1 MIRTK
6 KKSVVESAWDAWEK
20 GIQKHE
26 TIESF
31 REQGWK
37 TVSEMSE
44 ITGLSRNSIKEK
56 GWIRRNGLESRLTKA
71 VINGVVRSVRLL
83 RPIQV
88 AEPTQKC

>member
-1 MIRTK
+1 MTHTK
-6 KKSVVESAWDAWEK
+6 KQSVVDSAWDAWEK

-37 TVSEMSE
+37 TVSEVSE
-44 ITGLSRNSIKEK
+44 ITGFSKSVIKEK
-56 GWIRRNGLESRLTKA
+56 DWIQRNGLESQTTK
-71 VINGVVRSVRLL
+71 VIVNGTVRLIRFF

-88 AEPTQKC
+88 AEPTHKR